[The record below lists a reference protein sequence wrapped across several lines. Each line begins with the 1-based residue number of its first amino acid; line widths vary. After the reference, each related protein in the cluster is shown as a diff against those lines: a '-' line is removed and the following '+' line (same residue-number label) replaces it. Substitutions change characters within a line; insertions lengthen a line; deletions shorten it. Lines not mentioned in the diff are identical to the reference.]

1 MTGFSR
7 LAMSILLLFAG
18 PCWLGL
24 AQAATAAQP
33 PFTADQDEHYRAL
46 ASKSASLID
55 QADMP
60 ALAAHLQRLEADPA
74 LDDASREKLLRGTLL
89 ALADLTPDANTT
101 AGVRALTA
109 YQSKARMPWNEHGR
123 AGSFLAYDVAAA
135 ARFVELRWQETAAK
149 KSASRA
155 IGAADYVV
163 IERYISGSPEERR
176 GIEEAFAAANPDSLI
191 NFVGELDARL
201 GQGEPLAGPAR
212 ITAFATWNSGLL
224 AAVIRHST
232 PEDAVQTIALLDTQT
247 WGLGA
252 LPALRIGLER
262 NETAS
267 ASLLKM
273 APFAATDP
281 DTRRA
286 LLDALGGPHGASA
299 AAALA
304 RANQA
309 DIQDQL
315 AMLLS
320 TSEDEQTRRHALLAL
335 RLADSDRARNHLR
348 SFVKQVDAPPAL
360 VAEVPTWLQD

>member
-7 LAMSILLLFAG
+7 LAMSMLLLFAG
-18 PCWLGL
+18 PWWLGH
-24 AQAATAAQP
+24 AQAAAEP
-33 PFTADQDEHYRAL
+33 PSTADQDEHYRAL
-46 ASKSASLID
+46 ATKSASLID

-60 ALAAHLQRLEADPA
+60 ALAMHLQRLEADPA

-101 AGVRALTA
+101 AEVRALTA

-155 IGAADYVV
+155 IGAADYIV

-212 ITAFATWNSGLL
+212 ITAFATRNSELL

-232 PEDAVQTIALLDTQT
+232 PEDAVQTIALLDTPT

-252 LPALRIGLER
+252 LPVLRIGLER

-309 DIQDQL
+309 DIEDHL
-315 AMLLS
+315 ALLLS
-320 TSEDEQTRRHALLAL
+320 TSESEQTRRHALLAL